1 MIGINNSSSLSF
13 QANFKLVQ
21 ELLLLMAMMLLP
33 PFEQLE
39 ERGANWFW
47 KHVSKQLHNH
57 LFF

>member
-21 ELLLLMAMMLLP
+21 EFLLLMAMMLVP

-39 ERGANWFW
+39 ERGANWF
-47 KHVSKQLHNH
+47 
-57 LFF
+57 